1 VNAVALVGAVAALVS
16 SVMAA
21 CTASTAGAAAS
32 GPVRYATQAGTFEA
46 AFHAGPRT
54 DVEKNPSQAFTT
66 VARLAHGPVVSVTY
80 RHGSP
85 GLKSPYWVESVELVR
100 LNEDKQAMAV
110 SLLSAK
116 LKYRFVDFDGARVA
130 PVPFLSP
137 FYSPE
142 LGVGELVVTPTGVY
156 EVTADEH
163 PAAARAFVASF
174 AAPGFAGAQP
184 IPLGQVA
191 EVTGYEQVS
200 VTNSSSGP
208 VPVELSTGRADA
220 LAAVIDSLPAGPGT
234 DCHED
239 ELLYRVVFGPFLGAR
254 ASYEADGHGCMSAV
268 LVTDGARALSPRLD
282 ARCALFDAVAGVLP
296 ASAAG
301 TLDSTACNPPRKA
314 ADGTIEGRL
323 VRVGGPSPGS
333 PVGLPGSVVANQAL
347 VGLGYPTTT
356 GPTSTFK
363 LSVPT
368 GRYTLTGSS
377 PKVLSDGEPLAC
389 AAEGPVIV
397 GPGRTTSGVLVV
409 CSIK

>member
-1 VNAVALVGAVAALVS
+1 MARVGAVAALVCS
-16 SVMAA
+16 LVAVS
-21 CTASTAGAAAS
+21 TASTAGAAAS
-32 GPVRYATQAGTFEA
+32 GPLRYATQAGTFEA
-46 AFHAGPRT
+46 AFHARPRS
-54 DVEKNPSQAFTT
+54 DVDKDASQAFTT
-66 VARLAHGPVVSVTY
+66 VSRLAHGPAMSVTY
-80 RHGSP
+80 RHGSG
-85 GLKSPYWVESVELVR
+85 GLKSPYWDESVELVR
-100 LNEDKQAMAV
+100 LNAGSRAVAV

-116 LKYRFVDFDGARVA
+116 LEFRFVDFDGARVA

-142 LGVGELVVTPTGVY
+142 LGVGELVVTSTGVY
-156 EVTADEH
+156 EVTADEQ

-200 VTNSSSGP
+200 VTSSSSGP

-220 LAAVIDSLPAGPGT
+220 LAAVVDSLPGGPGM

-239 ELLYRVVFGPFLGAR
+239 ELFYRVVFGPSLGAS

-268 LVTDGARALSPRLD
+268 LVSEGARALSPRLD
-282 ARCALFDAVAGVLP
+282 VRCALFHAVAEVLP

-301 TLDSTACNPPRKA
+301 TLGSTGCNPARKA
-314 ADGTIEGRL
+314 PDGTIEGRL

-333 PVGLPGSVVANQAL
+333 PVGLSGEVVANQAL

-356 GPTSTFK
+356 GPTGIFK
-363 LSVPT
+363 LSVPA

-389 AAEGPVIV
+389 SAKGQAIV

-409 CSIK
+409 CSIR

>member
-1 VNAVALVGAVAALVS
+1 MAHVGAVAALVS
-16 SVMAA
+16 SLMAA
-21 CTASTAGAAAS
+21 SGASAAAAAAS
-32 GPVRYATQAGTFEA
+32 GPVRYATPAGTFEA
-46 AFHAGPRT
+46 AFHARPRT
-54 DVEKNPSQAFTT
+54 AVDKNPSQAFAT
-66 VARLAHGPVVSVTY
+66 VSRLAHGPVMSVTY

-85 GLKSPYWVESVELVR
+85 GLKSPYWDESVELVR
-100 LNEDKQAMAV
+100 LNADNQATAV

-116 LKYRFVDFDGARVA
+116 LKFRFVDFDSARVA
-130 PVPFLSP
+130 PVSFLSP

-163 PAAARAFVASF
+163 PTAAQAFVASF
-174 AAPGFAGAQP
+174 AAPGFSGAQP

-191 EVTGYEQVS
+191 EVTGYERAS
-200 VTNSSSGP
+200 VTNPSSGP

-234 DCHED
+234 ECHED
-239 ELLYRVVFGPFLGAR
+239 ELLYRVVFGPSLGAR
-254 ASYEADGHGCMSAV
+254 AGYEADGHGCMGAV
-268 LVTDGARALSPRLD
+268 LVTEGARALSPRRD
-282 ARCALFDAVAGVLP
+282 VRCALFDAVAEVLP

-301 TLDSTACNPPRKA
+301 TLDNTGCKPPRKA
-314 ADGTIEGRL
+314 PDGTIEGRL

-347 VGLGYPTTT
+347 GGRGYPTTT
-356 GPTSTFK
+356 GPTGTFK

-368 GRYTLTGSS
+368 GPYTLTGFS
-377 PKVLSDGEPLAC
+377 PKVLSDGEPLPC
-389 AAEGPVIV
+389 SAEGPVIV
-397 GPGRTTSGVLVV
+397 GPGRTTSGVLVD